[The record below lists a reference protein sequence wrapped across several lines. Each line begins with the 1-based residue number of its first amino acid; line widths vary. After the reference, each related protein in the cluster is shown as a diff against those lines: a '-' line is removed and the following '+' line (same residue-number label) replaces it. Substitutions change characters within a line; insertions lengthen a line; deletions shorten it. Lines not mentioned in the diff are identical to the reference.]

1 MEVELR
7 SGGAV
12 PLPLPVMTAT
22 PALPVRDRLAALWSL
37 YEQLD
42 ALITPD
48 EMEAYPALQHLGD
61 LLEDLQLELGD

>member
-1 MEVELR
+1 MEIEPR
-7 SGGAV
+7 NGGAV
-12 PLPLPVMTAT
+12 PLPLPVMAT
-22 PALPVRDRLAALWSL
+22 TPTLSGPDRLAALWSL

-48 EMEAYPALQHLGD
+48 EMETYPALQHLGD

>member
-12 PLPLPVMTAT
+12 PLPLPVMAT
-22 PALPVRDRLAALWSL
+22 TPTLSGPDRLAALWAI

-48 EMEAYPALQHLGD
+48 EMETYPALQHLGD
-61 LLEDLQLELGD
+61 LLEDLQQESGD

>member
-12 PLPLPVMTAT
+12 PLPLPVMAIT
-22 PALPVRDRLAALWSL
+22 PTLSGPDRLAALWAI

-48 EMEAYPALQHLGD
+48 EMETYPALQHLGD
-61 LLEDLQLELGD
+61 LLEDLQLESGD